1 MTEQVIVIVAAYG
14 ILLSYLAVRDAAIV
28 SRLPTSLFALAL
40 SVALAAWALRLAIEQ
55 YGYWLLTSI
64 IFSCFVA
71 LTHGYFYATV
81 ISQVAV
87 AIASGLTGVS
97 GLKVAPTYDRADAA
111 FKAGALDTAHQ
122 LYTEQT
128 RRHRDDPSL
137 WKRLAE
143 VCERQGDLAQ
153 AAQHLG
159 KAIVLVGEPEPK
171 SLLVFRLADLLA
183 HRLRQP
189 DTARELLLQ
198 FISMCPDTPQ
208 AGYARERLERLAGPP
223 ASRK

>member
-1 MTEQVIVIVAAYG
+1 MTELAIVIVAGYG
-14 ILLSYLAVRDAAIV
+14 VLLSYLAMRDAAIV
-28 SRLPTSLFALAL
+28 SRLPSSFFALAL
-40 SVALAAWALRLAIEQ
+40 SVALAVWALRLTIEQ

-64 IFSCFVA
+64 IFSCLVA

-81 ISQVAV
+81 ISQAAA

-97 GLKVAPTYDRADAA
+97 GLEVTPTYDRADAA
-111 FKAGALDTAHQ
+111 LKAGDLDTARH
-122 LYTEQT
+122 LYTEET
-128 RRHRDDPSL
+128 RRHRHDPSL
-137 WKRLAE
+137 WKRLAD
-143 VCERQGDLAQ
+143 VCERQGDFAQ

-171 SLLVFRLADLLA
+171 SLLVFRLADLLT

-198 FISMCPDTPQ
+198 FISMCPDAPQ
-208 AGYARERLERLAGPP
+208 AGYARERLGKLPAPP
-223 ASRK
+223 PSRK